1 MEENKIQLKDLQ
13 DLKNQLQS
21 DDFVQSDAFAKIA
34 QASMQAGMEALQ
46 DVIDPKFMG
55 LRQSTWKKIG
65 WGAAAVGAVAVVG
78 YGAYKIFGE
87 DGGTVSDGT
96 SGAPCF

>member
-1 MEENKIQLKDLQ
+1 MEENKINLQDLQ
-13 DLKNQLQS
+13 DLGA
-21 DDFVQSDAFAKIA
+21 FTQSDAFAKIA

-46 DVIDPKFMG
+46 DAIDPKVMG
-55 LRQSTWKKIG
+55 LRTSTWKKIS
-65 WGAAAVGAVAVVG
+65 WGVAAVGAVAVVG

>member
-1 MEENKIQLKDLQ
+1 MEENKNPLKDLQ

-21 DDFVQSDAFAKIA
+21 DDFAKIA

-46 DVIDPKFMG
+46 DAIDPKFMG
-55 LRQSTWKKIG
+55 LRTSTWKKIG
-65 WGAAAVGAVAVVG
+65 WGAAAVGAVAIVG
-78 YGAYKIFGE
+78 YGAYKFFGE

>member
-1 MEENKIQLKDLQ
+1 MEENKINLQ
-13 DLKNQLQS
+13 DIGA
-21 DDFVQSDAFAKIA
+21 FAQSDAFAKVV
-34 QASMQAGMEALQ
+34 QASMEALQ
-46 DVIDPKFMG
+46 DALDPKFMG
-55 LRQSTWKKIG
+55 LRSSTWKKIG

>member
-1 MEENKIQLKDLQ
+1 MEENKINLQ
-13 DLKNQLQS
+13 DIGAFTQS
-21 DDFVQSDAFAKIA
+21 DDFAKVV
-34 QASMQAGMEALQ
+34 QASMGAGMEVLQ
-46 DVIDPKFMG
+46 DALDPKFMG
-55 LRQSTWKKIG
+55 LRSSTWKKIG

>member
-1 MEENKIQLKDLQ
+1 MEENKDLLVQAATEAIQD
-13 DLKNQLQS
+13 QL
-21 DDFVQSDAFAKIA
+21 
-34 QASMQAGMEALQ
+34 
-46 DVIDPKFMG
+46 DPKVLG
-55 LRQSTWKKIG
+55 LRTSTWKKVG

-87 DGGTVSDGT
+87 DGGTVTDGT

>member
-1 MEENKIQLKDLQ
+1 MEENKINLQDLQ
-13 DLKNQLQS
+13 D
-21 DDFVQSDAFAKIA
+21 VV
-34 QASMQAGMEALQ
+34 QASMGAGMEALQ
-46 DVIDPKFMG
+46 DALDTKFMG
-55 LRQSTWKKIG
+55 LRSSTWKKIG

-78 YGAYKIFGE
+78 YGAYKFFGE

>member
-1 MEENKIQLKDLQ
+1 MEENKINLQ
-13 DLKNQLQS
+13 D
-21 DDFVQSDAFAKIA
+21 FAQSDAFAKVV
-34 QASMQAGMEALQ
+34 QASAEALQ
-46 DVIDPKFMG
+46 DALDPKFMG
-55 LRQSTWKKIG
+55 LRSSTWKKIG

>member
-1 MEENKIQLKDLQ
+1 MEENKNPLQDLQ
-13 DLKNQLQS
+13 DQLQN
-21 DDFVQSDAFAKIA
+21 VVT
-34 QASMQAGMEALQ
+34 EAIQ
-46 DVIDPKFMG
+46 DQLDPKFMW
-55 LRQSTWKKIG
+55 LRSSTWKKIG

-87 DGGTVSDGT
+87 DGGTVTDGT

>member
-1 MEENKIQLKDLQ
+1 MEENKDILQ
-13 DLKNQLQS
+13 GIDLKP
-21 DDFVQSDAFAKIA
+21 FVQAAT
-34 QASMQAGMEALQ
+34 EAIQ
-46 DVIDPKFMG
+46 DQLDPKVLG
-55 LRQSTWKKIG
+55 LRTSTWKKVG
-65 WGAAAVGAVAVVG
+65 WGAAAVGAVAVIG

>member
-1 MEENKIQLKDLQ
+1 MEENKDLLQ
-13 DLKNQLQS
+13 GIDLKP
-21 DDFVQSDAFAKIA
+21 FVQAAT
-34 QASMQAGMEALQ
+34 EAIQ
-46 DVIDPKFMG
+46 DQLDPKFMG
-55 LRQSTWKKIG
+55 LRSSTWKKIG

>member
-1 MEENKIQLKDLQ
+1 MEENKDLLQ
-13 DLKNQLQS
+13 GLDLKP
-21 DDFVQSDAFAKIA
+21 FVQAAT
-34 QASMQAGMEALQ
+34 EAIQ
-46 DVIDPKFMG
+46 DQLDPKVLG
-55 LRQSTWKKIG
+55 IRSSTWKNIA

>member
-1 MEENKIQLKDLQ
+1 MEENKNVLQ
-13 DLKNQLQS
+13 GIDLKGIDLTP
-21 DDFVQSDAFAKIA
+21 FAKIA
-34 QASMQAGMEALQ
+34 EEVIQ
-46 DVIDPKFMG
+46 DQLDPKFMG
-55 LRQSTWKKIG
+55 LRSSTWKKIG

-78 YGAYKIFGE
+78 YGAYKFFGE

>member
-1 MEENKIQLKDLQ
+1 MEENKINLQYLQ
-13 DLKNQLQS
+13 DLGAFAQS
-21 DDFVQSDAFAKIA
+21 DTFAKVV
-34 QASMQAGMEALQ
+34 QASMGAGMEALQ
-46 DVIDPKFMG
+46 DALDPKFMG
-55 LRQSTWKKIG
+55 LRSSTWKKIG

>member
-1 MEENKIQLKDLQ
+1 MEENKINLQ
-13 DLKNQLQS
+13 DLEA
-21 DDFVQSDAFAKIA
+21 FTQSDAFAKVV
-34 QASMQAGMEALQ
+34 QASMGAGMEALQ
-46 DVIDPKFMG
+46 DQLDPKVMG
-55 LRQSTWKKIG
+55 LRSSTWKKIG
-65 WGAAAVGAVAVVG
+65 WGAAVVGTVAVVG

>member
-1 MEENKIQLKDLQ
+1 MEENKDLQ
-13 DLKNQLQS
+13 GIDLKPL
-21 DDFVQSDAFAKIA
+21 
-34 QASMQAGMEALQ
+34 
-46 DVIDPKFMG
+46 DPKVLG
-55 LRQSTWKKIG
+55 LRTSTWKKIG

>member
-1 MEENKIQLKDLQ
+1 MEENKNPLQ
-13 DLKNQLQS
+13 DLKDQL
-21 DDFVQSDAFAKIA
+21 QSDAFAKVIEPIA
-34 QASMQAGMEALQ
+34 QAMQDA
-46 DVIDPKFMG
+46 IDPKVMG
-55 LRQSTWKKIG
+55 LRSSTWKKIG

-78 YGAYKIFGE
+78 YGAYKFFGE

>member
-13 DLKNQLQS
+13 D
-21 DDFVQSDAFAKIA
+21 SDAFAKVV
-34 QASMQAGMEALQ
+34 QASMQAGMEALE
-46 DVIDPKFMG
+46 DAIDPKVLG
-55 LRQSTWKKIG
+55 LRTSTWKKVG

-78 YGAYKIFGE
+78 YGAYKFFGE
-87 DGGTVSDGT
+87 DGGTVTDGT

>member
-1 MEENKIQLKDLQ
+1 MEENKNPLQGIDLTP
-13 DLKNQLQS
+13 
-21 DDFVQSDAFAKIA
+21 FVQAAT
-34 QASMQAGMEALQ
+34 EAIQ
-46 DVIDPKFMG
+46 DQLDPKFMG

>member
-13 DLKNQLQS
+13 DLGA
-21 DDFVQSDAFAKIA
+21 FAQSDAFTKVV
-34 QASMQAGMEALQ
+34 QASMGAGMEVLQ
-46 DVIDPKFMG
+46 DALDPKFMG
-55 LRQSTWKKIG
+55 LRTSTWKKIG

-78 YGAYKIFGE
+78 YGAYKFFGE
-87 DGGTVSDGT
+87 DGGTVTDGT

>member
-1 MEENKIQLKDLQ
+1 MEENKINLQDLQ
-13 DLKNQLQS
+13 DLGAFTQS
-21 DDFVQSDAFAKIA
+21 
-34 QASMQAGMEALQ
+34 MEALQ
-46 DVIDPKFMG
+46 DALDPKFMG
-55 LRQSTWKKIG
+55 LRSSTWKKIG

-78 YGAYKIFGE
+78 YGAYKFFGE

>member
-1 MEENKIQLKDLQ
+1 MEENKINLQDLQ
-13 DLKNQLQS
+13 DQLQK
-21 DDFVQSDAFAKIA
+21 SDAFA
-34 QASMQAGMEALQ
+34 AGMEVLQ
-46 DVIDPKFMG
+46 DALDPKFMG
-55 LRQSTWKKIG
+55 LRSSTWKKIG

>member
-1 MEENKIQLKDLQ
+1 MEENKDL
-13 DLKNQLQS
+13 L
-21 DDFVQSDAFAKIA
+21 VQAA
-34 QASMQAGMEALQ
+34 MEAIQ
-46 DVIDPKFMG
+46 DQLDPKVMG
-55 LRQSTWKKIG
+55 LRSSTWKKIG

>member
-1 MEENKIQLKDLQ
+1 MEENK
-13 DLKNQLQS
+13 NQFQNV
-21 DDFVQSDAFAKIA
+21 DFAKIIEPIA
-34 QASMQAGMEALQ
+34 QAGLQAMQDA
-46 DVIDPKFMG
+46 VDPKFMG
-55 LRQSTWKKIG
+55 LRSSTWKKIG

-87 DGGTVSDGT
+87 DGGTVTDGT

>member
-1 MEENKIQLKDLQ
+1 MEENKNPLQGIDLTP
-13 DLKNQLQS
+13 
-21 DDFVQSDAFAKIA
+21 FVQAGTEAIQDA
-34 QASMQAGMEALQ
+34 L
-46 DVIDPKFMG
+46 DPKVMG
-55 LRQSTWKKIG
+55 LRSSTWKKIG